1 MQEIRRRNEISD
13 RNAAEVLINK
23 GFFSNSSQDD
33 VSHPRIFL
41 PPHCNGSETARRRS
55 GFGYKLTEEQN
66 KYLNDSV
73 KQHTTLVLEMRLH
86 YVKLKGVI
94 TNETYPYHLISIF
107 KKAVI
112 VRLDW

>member
-41 PPHCNGSETARRRS
+41 PPHCNGSETAREGQGLVTS
-55 GFGYKLTEEQN
+55 WLKSKN